1 MYPRQYSPFHPCRD
15 DLRWVDVHSGQQI
28 PHDAVRA
35 GKDKDGA
42 TLYVARA
49 HHEGDLI
56 PGKASPTHRC
66 AYVAWGGGE
75 HPKNNFQ
82 VLISRQVAWEFSSGG
97 RVPPQAVVVGNTSNG
112 EPLYM
117 GRALH
122 EGTQT
127 PGKIHPSHGCLY
139 IPYNG
144 KEVSVKEYE
153 VLVAI

>member
-1 MYPRQYSPFHPCRD
+1 MFTHHWRPPPHCRGEF
-15 DLRWVDVHSGQQI
+15 RWVDCHNGNSV

-42 TLYVARA
+42 TLYVGRA
-49 HHEGDLI
+49 YHEGDLL
-56 PGKASPTHRC
+56 PAKVSPTHRC
-66 AYVAWGGGE
+66 AYVPWGGGE
-75 HPKNNFQ
+75 HPKNQFQ
-82 VLISRQVAWEFSSGG
+82 VLVSRHVAWEFSSGG
-97 RVPPQAVVVGNTSNG
+97 RVPPEAMVVGNTSNG

-127 PGKIHPSHGCLY
+127 PGKVHPSHGCLY

-144 KEVSVKEYE
+144 KEVPYKEYE
-153 VLVAI
+153 VLVMI